1 MRTIS
6 EHIHQFLGKSI
17 PNDFSSLYT
26 SIRYV
31 LGISKTIDNER
42 LYSLVTDRIRE
53 RKLIHEIILD
63 ASTKCII
70 IEEY

>member
-1 MRTIS
+1 MIS
-6 EHIHQFLGKSI
+6 EHIDQFLGKSI
-17 PNDFSSLYT
+17 RNDFSSLYT